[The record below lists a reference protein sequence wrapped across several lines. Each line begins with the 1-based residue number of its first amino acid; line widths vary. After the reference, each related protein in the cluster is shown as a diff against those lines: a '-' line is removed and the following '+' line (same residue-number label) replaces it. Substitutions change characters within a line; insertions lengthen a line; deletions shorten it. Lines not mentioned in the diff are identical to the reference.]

1 MASLYKKVIS
11 GKPYWY
17 LREMGWVD
25 GKPKMISE
33 RYPGIA
39 ALLDARE
46 AAALPGRTRHLAFG
60 DVAAGWGMLEDLGAA
75 AIIDEVTGARRSDAG
90 ASAGTCLALAALNRL
105 AAPCSKLGFADWRT
119 TPAGDRLARIGPSV
133 LDHRRFRDAMHAV
146 TLEQLEEIS
155 RRIALRVV

>member
-11 GKPYWY
+11 GRPYWY

-33 RYPGIA
+33 RYLGSAADIE

-60 DVAAGWGMLEDLGAA
+60 DVAAAWGMLEDLGVAG
-75 AIIDEVTGARRSDAG
+75 IIDEVAGARRSDAG
-90 ASAGTCLALAALNRL
+90 ASGGPT
-105 AAPCSKLGFADWRT
+105 WRW
-119 TPAGDRLARIGPSV
+119 
-133 LDHRRFRDAMHAV
+133 RR
-146 TLEQLEEIS
+146 
-155 RRIALRVV
+155 